1 MKAAF
6 KFRSSSL
13 LLTSHSHVRPCTAVP
28 RRQALLSQ
36 TDQAGRKSVCSL
48 QAQVESSLRIPE
60 TSSIPPL
67 SVPDGC
73 VFVATTGK
81 LTAWGVDLSTAQ
93 ETTGRKQWQ
102 FPASLD
108 FLPAPDHRE
117 GSHQLQTTLQ
127 PIKPFSLDSNL

>member
-48 QAQVESSLRIPE
+48 QAQVESSLMIPE

-73 VFVATTGK
+73 VFV
-81 LTAWGVDLSTAQ
+81 
-93 ETTGRKQWQ
+93 
-102 FPASLD
+102 
-108 FLPAPDHRE
+108 
-117 GSHQLQTTLQ
+117 
-127 PIKPFSLDSNL
+127 